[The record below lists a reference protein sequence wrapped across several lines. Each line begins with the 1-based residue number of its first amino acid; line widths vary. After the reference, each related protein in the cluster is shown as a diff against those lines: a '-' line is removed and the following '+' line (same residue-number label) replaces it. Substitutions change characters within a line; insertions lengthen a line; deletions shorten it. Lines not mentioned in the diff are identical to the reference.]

1 MEPNKLKHGAKHG
14 TKSIKTWNQIM
25 SNYNPITKI
34 WDALSIVQSNPIVE
48 NQLLFS
54 QFIEKQSEQTILG
67 SIEIDSDER
76 GKYRVWRDS
85 LLLGTFQRD
94 KKNGLWI
101 SQPCNYQLKPLFE
114 TSNDAV
120 MFIVEMNAFT
130 TAA

>member
-1 MEPNKLKHGAKHG
+1 
-14 TKSIKTWNQIM
+14 M

-34 WDALSIVQSNPIVE
+34 WDALSIAQSNPIVE

-54 QFIEKQSEQTILG
+54 QFLEKQSKQIILS
-67 SIEIDSDER
+67 SIEIDSDES

-85 LLLGTFQRD
+85 QLLGTFQRD

-114 TSNDAV
+114 SSNDAA
-120 MFIVEMNAFT
+120 MFVIEMNALV
-130 TAA
+130 AAA